1 MNYLQT
7 EPKKKKAFINNSTML
22 LLAYGSAFFPRIIQS
37 IGAPPLI
44 NFLHFATVTFA
55 FAITIST
62 TRTKN
67 RNQIAIFWEL
77 AFGLLLLF
85 VVMTTSALLN
95 GAGVINVILDFLL
108 LTEPFIL
115 LLTVVCLPQSNEI
128 IGKVRHWLIVFA
140 LINLLLAIAQ
150 AILISLH
157 LLPVTRYSIED
168 NVQGVFYLSGA
179 GNYVSV
185 SISICVSLYF
195 YIFYKTLPFWIRISG
210 FIASFY
216 QLLASDSK
224 QILLSF
230 LLGWML
236 LLVTKYNR
244 PVKLIISTIVFVLFV
259 FCFLW
264 SIENLNI
271 EQLGAFKMWLS
282 RSELYGPEG
291 EAVQL
296 KTAAIRTIVSHYNS
310 PLNWL
315 FGLGPGHTVS
325 RLGGWVIRDYRSL
338 LAPLGITS
346 HPVTEEM
353 WAIVNGNWLALST
366 TMFSPLFSWIG
377 IWGDLGFLGLGAYLY
392 IWYVV
397 WCRLCLEDFSKLMV
411 LTVFVFGLIFTQ
423 IEEPGYML
431 TVTFLI
437 SLRWHEVQYKRSH
450 QRSRSMSTVDQ
461 SEIGIS

>member
-7 EPKKKKAFINNSTML
+7 EPKNKKAFINNSTLL
-22 LLAYGSAFFPRIIQS
+22 LLAYASAFFPRIIQS
-37 IGAPPLI
+37 IGAPPII
-44 NFLHFATVTFA
+44 NFLHFATIILA
-55 FAITIST
+55 FGIGIST
-62 TRTKN
+62 TKTKN
-67 RNQIAIFWEL
+67 KNQIAIFWEL
-77 AFGLLLLF
+77 AFALLLLF
-85 VVMTTSALLN
+85 AIITTSALLN

-108 LTEPFIL
+108 LSEPFIL
-115 LLTVVCLPQSNEI
+115 LLTVVCVPQSNEI
-128 IGKVRHWLIVFA
+128 IGKLRHWLIVFA
-140 LINLLLAIAQ
+140 LINLFLAIGQ

-157 LLPVTRYSIED
+157 LLPIYKYSVED
-168 NVQGVFYLSGA
+168 NIQGVFYLSGA

-195 YIFYKTLPFWIRISG
+195 YIIFRKLPFWIRIIG

-216 QLLASDSK
+216 QLIASDSK
-224 QILLSF
+224 QILLAF

-236 LLVTKYNR
+236 LLITKYNK
-244 PVKLIISTIVFVLFV
+244 PVQLIVSTIVFIWVTFG
-259 FCFLW
+259 FFW
-264 SIENLNI
+264 SIENLDI
-271 EQLGAFKMWLS
+271 EQLAAFKTWID
-282 RSELYGPEG
+282 RSDLYGPNG
-291 EAVQL
+291 EAVLL
-296 KTAAIRTIVSHYNS
+296 KTSGIRTIISHYNS

-353 WAIVNGNWLALST
+353 WAIVNGSWLALST
-366 TMFSPLFSWIG
+366 TMFSPLFSWVG

-411 LTVFVFGLIFTQ
+411 LTVFVFAFIFTQ

-431 TVTFLI
+431 TVTLLI

-450 QRSRSMSTVDQ
+450 QRSRYMSSVEQ
-461 SEIGIS
+461 SEIGIN

>member
-1 MNYLQT
+1 MNYLQIK
-7 EPKKKKAFINNSTML
+7 PKNKKGFIKNSTIL
-22 LLAYGSAFFPRIIQS
+22 LLAYASAFFPRIIQS
-37 IGAPPLI
+37 LGAPSII
-44 NFLHFATVTFA
+44 NFLHFAIVTLA
-55 FAITIST
+55 FGIAIST
-62 TRTKN
+62 TKVKN
-67 RNQIAIFWEL
+67 KNQITIFWQL

-85 VVMTTSALLN
+85 VIMTTSALLN

-108 LTEPFIL
+108 LSEPFLL
-115 LLTVVCLPQSNEI
+115 LLTVVSVPQSNEV
-128 IGKVRHWLIVFA
+128 IGKLRYWLIVFA

-157 LLPVTRYSIED
+157 LLPVYKYSIED

-195 YIFYKTLPFWIRISG
+195 YIFYNTLPFWIRIIG
-210 FIASFY
+210 LVASFY

-230 LLGWML
+230 LVGWMF
-236 LLVTKYNR
+236 LLVTKYNK
-244 PVKLIISTIVFVLFV
+244 PVKLIIYTIVFVLFI
-259 FCFLW
+259 FGFLW
-264 SIENLNI
+264 SIENLDI
-271 EQLGAFKMWLS
+271 EQLAAFKLWLD
-282 RSELYGPEG
+282 RSDLYGPNG
-291 EAVQL
+291 EAVLL
-296 KTAAIRTIVSHYNS
+296 KTAGIRTIISHYNS

-353 WAIVNGNWLALST
+353 WAIVNGSWLAVST
-366 TMFSPLFSWIG
+366 TMFSPLFSWVG

-411 LTVFVFGLIFTQ
+411 LTVFVFAFIFTQ

-431 TVTFLI
+431 SVTLLI
-437 SLRWHEVQYKRSH
+437 GLRWNEMQYKRSH
-450 QRSRSMSTVDQ
+450 QRSRYMPTVDQ
-461 SEIGIS
+461 SEIGIN